1 MRLRMDPEVGGS
13 RIWDPGFGHTW
24 IWDLKLGGLGS
35 GTQSWRYRIWE
46 PARNSGME
54 AVTGAQCWDGCTCEE
69 KMMMYMRRA
78 HNGGLMHF
86 RRACSAVGTR
96 ATHPQNVH
104 SNANSME
111 SRAY

>member
-1 MRLRMDPEVGGS
+1 MYM
-13 RIWDPGFGHTW
+13 
-24 IWDLKLGGLGS
+24 
-35 GTQSWRYRIWE
+35 IWE

-69 KMMMYMRRA
+69 KMMMHMRRA

-86 RRACSAVGTR
+86 RRACTAVGTS

-104 SNANSME
+104 SNTISME